1 MAKKFRI
8 FADVSA
14 GTIIFDGSR
23 IPPAPLGGKVLASDN
38 GFGRVRIVY
47 TDRFG
52 RDGVTPRRIFKGLKV
67 GRIKNQADQIL
78 FTDLGFDLQQIIDYI
93 NDQAN
98 KKVNEID
105 IQNNGALVG
114 GGTTLNFKGAI
125 DFITVSGDVA
135 NICVDQVG
143 ITTSGG
149 YVGTGVT
156 IFDFRGSGV
165 STVTPISSGVSTTV
179 SYTHLRA
186 HETP

>member
-67 GRIKNQADQIL
+67 GRIKNQANQIL